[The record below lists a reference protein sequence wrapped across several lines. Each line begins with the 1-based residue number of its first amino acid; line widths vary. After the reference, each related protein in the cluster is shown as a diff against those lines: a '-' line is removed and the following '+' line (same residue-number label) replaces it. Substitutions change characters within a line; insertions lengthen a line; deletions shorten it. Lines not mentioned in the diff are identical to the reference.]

1 MISSILD
8 LIVSD
13 LPERT
18 VHMTSGCAYGE
29 ENALTEIGDG
39 TEVTLVNG
47 NYSGKAVVRLRSG
60 GECFHG
66 SFELG
71 APLARQ
77 LRLTGN
83 KRFKLVYD
91 PDRKTLKIGSSPI
104 SAASASIGSDTKVG
118 SGRLSIGYALLSQLG
133 LPDDSRDHTLTIRH
147 GGAVRRLAVR
157 SPANLFEGGF
167 SLHPDSVRAL
177 KLRSGKAYRLSYDQR
192 AKELVVIPAGGAAGK
207 AVQGKNE
214 ANRSGGTNPSS
225 GTNRSS
231 GSNRS
236 SEKNRSTDSNR
247 SSGINR
253 SGGGSVSN
261 PPASAKDRAKGDAD
275 RRDRRPA
282 APQRT
287 RARTRRP
294 AAAGTPRDD
303 RRPTAGASKPSRPEK
318 SPNPAPVFHTPKG
331 SGSGKQAAAGRA
343 FPSKP
348 YMPKGR
354 A

>member
-104 SAASASIGSDTKVG
+104 SAASAPVGSDAKVG

-147 GGAVRRLAVR
+147 GGASRRLAVR

-167 SLHPDSVRAL
+167 RLHPDSVRAL
-177 KLRSGKAYRLSYDQR
+177 NLRSGKAYKLSYDQR
-192 AKELVVIPAGGAAGK
+192 AKELVVMPAGRAPGK
-207 AVQGKNE
+207 AGQGKNE
-214 ANRSGGTNPSS
+214 ANRSGGTNRSSSPNRTTGSNRSSGSKRSSASNRSS
-225 GTNRSS
+225 GTNRS
-231 GSNRS
+231 
-236 SEKNRSTDSNR
+236 
-247 SSGINR
+247 
-253 SGGGSVSN
+253 GGGAVPN
-261 PPASAKDRAKGDAD
+261 PPASANDRSKGDAGH
-275 RRDRRPA
+275 RPA

-287 RARTRRP
+287 RTRTRRP
-294 AAAGTPRDD
+294 APAAAPRDD
-303 RRPTAGASKPSRPEK
+303 RRPTAGALKPPRPEK
-318 SPNPAPVFHTPKG
+318 KPNPAPVFHTTKG
-331 SGSGKQAAAGRA
+331 SGSGKQATAGRA
-343 FPSKP
+343 TPSKP